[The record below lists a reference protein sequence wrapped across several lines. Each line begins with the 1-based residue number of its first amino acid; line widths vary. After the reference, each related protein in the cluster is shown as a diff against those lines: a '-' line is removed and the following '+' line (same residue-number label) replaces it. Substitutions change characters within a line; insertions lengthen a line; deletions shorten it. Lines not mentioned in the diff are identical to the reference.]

1 MEGVDRGG
9 LEKMKRVWDGEWI
22 YTTIPGG
29 GKVVR
34 VSPPK
39 RVNVVLVEWRRGNIS
54 SHGEGDAEQLTA
66 FLLEMGWVY

>member
-29 GKVVR
+29 GERLSVPPQKVEER
-34 VSPPK
+34 K
-39 RVNVVLVEWRRGNIS
+39 YIS
-54 SHGEGDAEQLTA
+54 SHGEGDLTA